1 MKIVVTEPLHLAE
14 QAKQT
19 LAELGSVLYGPFDD
33 RALARELGDCD
44 VLMVRLGRH
53 IGSAIISAAPK
64 LRYIL
69 TATTGLDHID
79 LDAARAASVRV
90 ISLRDC
96 PGAIL
101 DVSATAEHCFGL
113 LLALLRHTPAA
124 TAHVLEGGWDR
135 DRFWGR
141 QLKGKSL
148 GVIGYGRIGAMVAR
162 YAASFG
168 MDVVACDRI
177 ASKIGPPAKP
187 VSFDELLRHADVVSV
202 HVTATPENRN
212 LIDRAAIARL
222 KRGAVFINT
231 ARGSVVDEA
240 ALAEA
245 VRRGQLLGVAVD
257 VLAGEEHGEVSE
269 SPLLEAARRR
279 LQHPH
284 HPAYRRRHARIHCAH
299 GDRSGRTLLG
309 GAERG
314 GRCARRDLRTPV
326 MSGLRRGL
334 GPLVSCLFDGQRAII
349 SGTYRFLLKA
359 AQGGIPLLLREASCR
374 ELAAAPPNLGQ
385 GR

>member
-14 QAKQT
+14 GVKQT
-19 LAELGSVLYGPFDD
+19 LAELGGVSYGPFED
-33 RALARELGDCD
+33 RALTSELVDCD

-53 IGSAIISAAPK
+53 IGDAIITAAPK

-79 LDAARAASVRV
+79 LDAAKAASVRV

-101 DVSATAEHCFGL
+101 DVSATAEHCLGL
-113 LLALLRHTPAA
+113 LLALLRRTPAA
-124 TAHVLEGGWDR
+124 AAHVREGGWDR

-141 QLKGKSL
+141 QLKGKRL

-162 YAASFG
+162 YAAAFG
-168 MDVVACDRI
+168 MNVVGCDK
-177 ASKIGPPAKP
+177 APTKIEPPARP
-187 VSFDELLRHADVVSV
+187 VSFDELLRNSDIVSV

-222 KRGAVFINT
+222 KQGAIFINT
-231 ARGSVVDEA
+231 ARGSVVDEV

-257 VLAGEEHGEVSE
+257 VLAGEEHGEVSN
-269 SPLLEAARRR
+269 SPLLEAARKGCNV
-279 LQHPH
+279 LITPH
-284 HPAYRRRHARIHCAH
+284 I
-299 GDRSGRTLLG
+299 G
-309 GAERG
+309 GATLESI
-314 GRCARRDLRTPV
+314 ARTETAL
-326 MSGLRRGL
+326 
-334 GPLVSCLFDGQRAII
+334 IE
-349 SGTYRFLLKA
+349 RFLEVLK
-359 AQGGIPLLLREASCR
+359 GEG
-374 ELAAAPPNLGQ
+374 AAPAKLSARQ
-385 GR
+385 L

>member
-1 MKIVVTEPLHLAE
+1 MKIVVTEALHLAE
-14 QAKQT
+14 WAKQT
-19 LAELGSVLYGPFDD
+19 LADLGSVSYGPFDD
-33 RALARELGDCD
+33 RALARELVDCD
-44 VLMVRLGRH
+44 VIMVRLGPH
-53 IGSAIISAAPK
+53 IGGAIISAAPK

-101 DVSATAEHCFGL
+101 DVTATAEHCFGL

-124 TAHVLEGGWDR
+124 TAHVLSGGWDR

-168 MDVVACDRI
+168 MDVVACDRM
-177 ASKIGPPAKP
+177 ASKIGAPAKP
-187 VSFDELLRHADVVSV
+187 VSFEELLRHADVVSV

-212 LIDRAAIARL
+212 LIDCGAIARL

-240 ALAEA
+240 ALTEA

-269 SPLLEAARRR
+269 SPLLEAAREGRNI
-279 LQHPH
+279 LITPH
-284 HPAYRRRHARIHCAH
+284 I
-299 GDRSGRTLLG
+299 G
-309 GAERG
+309 GATLESI
-314 GRCARRDLRTPV
+314 AHTETAL
-326 MSGLRRGL
+326 
-334 GPLVSCLFDGQRAII
+334 IE
-349 SGTYRFLLKA
+349 RFLEVLK
-359 AQGGIPLLLREASCR
+359 GEG
-374 ELAAAPPNLGQ
+374 AAPAEISARQ
-385 GR
+385 S

>member
-1 MKIVVTEPLHLAE
+1 MKIVVTEPQHLAE
-14 QAKQT
+14 RVKQA
-19 LAELGSVLYGPFDD
+19 LDELGSVSYGPFDD

-53 IGSAIISAAPK
+53 IGDGILAAAPK

-124 TAHVLEGGWDR
+124 TTHVLSGGWDR

-141 QLKGKSL
+141 QLRGKSL
-148 GVIGYGRIGAMVAR
+148 GVIGYGRIGAMMAR
-162 YAASFG
+162 YAAAFG

-187 VSFDELLRHADVVSV
+187 VSFDELLRNADVVSV

-212 LIDRAAIARL
+212 LIDRAVIARL
-222 KRGAVFINT
+222 KRRAILINT

-240 ALAEA
+240 ALVEA

-257 VLAGEEHGEVSE
+257 VLAREEHGEVSG
-269 SPLLEAARRR
+269 SPLLEAAREGCNI
-279 LQHPH
+279 LITPH
-284 HPAYRRRHARIHCAH
+284 I
-299 GDRSGRTLLG
+299 G
-309 GAERG
+309 GATLESI
-314 GRCARRDLRTPV
+314 ARTETAL
-326 MSGLRRGL
+326 
-334 GPLVSCLFDGQRAII
+334 IE
-349 SGTYRFLLKA
+349 RFLEVLK
-359 AQGGIPLLLREASCR
+359 GEG
-374 ELAAAPPNLGQ
+374 AAPAEISARQL
-385 GR
+385 

>member
-1 MKIVVTEPLHLAE
+1 MKIVVTEALHLAE
-14 QAKQT
+14 WAKQT
-19 LAELGSVLYGPFDD
+19 LADLGSVSYGPFDD
-33 RALARELGDCD
+33 RALARELVDCD
-44 VLMVRLGRH
+44 VIMVRLGRH
-53 IGSAIISAAPK
+53 IGGAIISAAPK

-101 DVSATAEHCFGL
+101 DVTATAEHCFGL

-124 TAHVLEGGWDR
+124 TAHVLSGGWDR

-168 MDVVACDRI
+168 MDVIACDGI

-212 LIDRAAIARL
+212 LIDQAAIARL
-222 KRGAVFINT
+222 KRGAVLINT

-245 VRRGQLLGVAVD
+245 VRRGLLLGVAVD

-269 SPLLEAARRR
+269 SPLLEAAREGRNI
-279 LQHPH
+279 LITPH
-284 HPAYRRRHARIHCAH
+284 I
-299 GDRSGRTLLG
+299 G
-309 GAERG
+309 GATLESI
-314 GRCARRDLRTPV
+314 AHTETAL
-326 MSGLRRGL
+326 
-334 GPLVSCLFDGQRAII
+334 IE
-349 SGTYRFLLKA
+349 RFLEVLK
-359 AQGGIPLLLREASCR
+359 GEG
-374 ELAAAPPNLGQ
+374 AAPADISARQ
-385 GR
+385 S

>member
-14 QAKQT
+14 HVKQT
-19 LAELGSVLYGPFDD
+19 LAELGSVVYGPFDD
-33 RALARELGDCD
+33 RALARELPDCE

-53 IGSAIISAAPK
+53 VGDAIISAAPR

-79 LDAARAASVRV
+79 LDAAEAASVRV

-101 DVSATAEHCFGL
+101 DVSATAEHCFGV

-124 TAHVLEGGWDR
+124 TSHVLEGGWDR
-135 DRFWGR
+135 DQFWGR
-141 QLKGKSL
+141 QLRGKCL

-168 MDVVACDRI
+168 MDVVACDK
-177 ASKIGPPAKP
+177 APAKIVAPAKP
-187 VSFDELLRHADVVSV
+187 VSFDQLLRNADVVSV

-212 LIDRAAIARL
+212 LMDLAAIAKL

-245 VRRGQLLGVAVD
+245 VRRGQLHGVAVD
-257 VLAGEEHGEVSE
+257 VLAGEEHGEVSN
-269 SPLLEAARRR
+269 SPLLEAAREGCNVLITPHIGGATLESIARTETALVKRFMEVLKGEGASPELSARR
-279 LQHPH
+279 L
-284 HPAYRRRHARIHCAH
+284 
-299 GDRSGRTLLG
+299 
-309 GAERG
+309 
-314 GRCARRDLRTPV
+314 
-326 MSGLRRGL
+326 
-334 GPLVSCLFDGQRAII
+334 
-349 SGTYRFLLKA
+349 
-359 AQGGIPLLLREASCR
+359 
-374 ELAAAPPNLGQ
+374 
-385 GR
+385 

>member
-1 MKIVVTEPLHLAE
+1 MKIVVTEALHLAE
-14 QAKQT
+14 WAKQT
-19 LAELGSVLYGPFDD
+19 LADLGSVSYGPFDD
-33 RALARELGDCD
+33 RALARELVDCD

-53 IGSAIISAAPK
+53 IGGAIISAAPK

-101 DVSATAEHCFGL
+101 DVTATAEHCFGL

-124 TAHVLEGGWDR
+124 TAHVLSGGWDR

-168 MDVVACDRI
+168 MDVIACDRI

-212 LIDRAAIARL
+212 LIDQAAIARL
-222 KRGAVFINT
+222 KRGAVLINT

-269 SPLLEAARRR
+269 SPLLEAAREGCNI
-279 LQHPH
+279 LITPH
-284 HPAYRRRHARIHCAH
+284 I
-299 GDRSGRTLLG
+299 G
-309 GAERG
+309 GATLESI
-314 GRCARRDLRTPV
+314 ARTETAL
-326 MSGLRRGL
+326 
-334 GPLVSCLFDGQRAII
+334 IE
-349 SGTYRFLLKA
+349 RFLEVLK
-359 AQGGIPLLLREASCR
+359 GEG
-374 ELAAAPPNLGQ
+374 AAPAEISARQ
-385 GR
+385 S

>member
-14 QAKQT
+14 RAKQT

-33 RALARELGDCD
+33 HALARELGDCD

-53 IGSAIISAAPK
+53 IGDAIISAAPK

-124 TAHVLEGGWDR
+124 TAHVLAGGWDR

-141 QLKGKSL
+141 QLRGKSL
-148 GVIGYGRIGAMVAR
+148 GVIGYGRIGAMMAR
-162 YAASFG
+162 YAAAFG

-187 VSFDELLRHADVVSV
+187 VSFDELLRNADVVSV
-202 HVTATPENRN
+202 HVTATPENSN

-222 KRGAVFINT
+222 KRGAILINM
-231 ARGSVVDEA
+231 ARGSVIDEA

-245 VRRGQLLGVAVD
+245 IRRGQLLGVAVD
-257 VLAGEEHGEVSE
+257 VLTGEEHGDVSG
-269 SPLLEAARRR
+269 SPLLEAAREGCNI
-279 LQHPH
+279 LITPH
-284 HPAYRRRHARIHCAH
+284 I
-299 GDRSGRTLLG
+299 G
-309 GAERG
+309 GATLESI
-314 GRCARRDLRTPV
+314 ARTETAL
-326 MSGLRRGL
+326 
-334 GPLVSCLFDGQRAII
+334 IE
-349 SGTYRFLLKA
+349 RFLEVLKG
-359 AQGGIPLLLREASCR
+359 QG
-374 ELAAAPPNLGQ
+374 AAPAEISARQ
-385 GR
+385 S

>member
-1 MKIVVTEPLHLAE
+1 M
-14 QAKQT
+14 
-19 LAELGSVLYGPFDD
+19 
-33 RALARELGDCD
+33 
-44 VLMVRLGRH
+44 
-53 IGSAIISAAPK
+53 
-64 LRYIL
+64 
-69 TATTGLDHID
+69 
-79 LDAARAASVRV
+79 
-90 ISLRDC
+90 
-96 PGAIL
+96 
-101 DVSATAEHCFGL
+101 SATAEHCFGL

-141 QLKGKSL
+141 QLRGKSL

-168 MDVVACDRI
+168 MDVIACDKV
-177 ASKIGPPAKP
+177 ASKIGSPAKP

-269 SPLLEAARRR
+269 SPLLEAAREGCNI
-279 LQHPH
+279 LITPH
-284 HPAYRRRHARIHCAH
+284 I
-299 GDRSGRTLLG
+299 G
-309 GAERG
+309 GATLESI
-314 GRCARRDLRTPV
+314 ARTETAL
-326 MSGLRRGL
+326 
-334 GPLVSCLFDGQRAII
+334 IE
-349 SGTYRFLLKA
+349 RFLEVLK
-359 AQGGIPLLLREASCR
+359 GEG
-374 ELAAAPPNLGQ
+374 AAPAEISARQ
-385 GR
+385 S

>member
-14 QAKQT
+14 RVKQT
-19 LAELGSVLYGPFDD
+19 LAELGRVVYGPFDD
-33 RALARELGDCD
+33 RALARELPDCD

-53 IGSAIISAAPK
+53 VGDGMLSAAPR

-79 LDAARAASVRV
+79 LDAAEAASVRV

-168 MDVVACDRI
+168 MDVIACDK
-177 ASKIGPPAKP
+177 APTKIGPPAKP

-202 HVTATPENRN
+202 HVAATPENSN
-212 LIDRAAIARL
+212 LIDRAAITRL
-222 KRGAVFINT
+222 KRGAIFINT

-257 VLAGEEHGEVSE
+257 VLAGEEHGEVSN
-269 SPLLEAARRR
+269 SPLLAAAREGCNV
-279 LQHPH
+279 LITPH
-284 HPAYRRRHARIHCAH
+284 I
-299 GDRSGRTLLG
+299 G
-309 GAERG
+309 GATLESI
-314 GRCARRDLRTPV
+314 ARTETA
-326 MSGLRRGL
+326 
-334 GPLVSCLFDGQRAII
+334 LVE
-349 SGTYRFLLKA
+349 RFLEVLK
-359 AQGGIPLLLREASCR
+359 GEG
-374 ELAAAPPNLGQ
+374 AAPAKLSVRQ
-385 GR
+385 L

>member
-1 MKIVVTEPLHLAE
+1 MKIVVTEPQHLAE
-14 QAKQT
+14 RAKQD
-19 LAELGSVLYGPFDD
+19 LAELGGVLYGPFDD

-53 IGSAIISAAPK
+53 IGGAIISAAPK
-64 LRYIL
+64 LKFIL

-101 DVSATAEHCFGL
+101 DVTATAEHCFGL

-141 QLKGKSL
+141 QLRGKCL
-148 GVIGYGRIGAMVAR
+148 GVIGHGRIGAMVAR

-168 MDVVACDRI
+168 MDVVACDTI

-212 LIDRAAIARL
+212 LIDRAAISRL
-222 KRGAVFINT
+222 KRGAILVNT
-231 ARGSVVDEA
+231 ARGSVIDEA

-269 SPLLEAARRR
+269 SPLLEAAREGCNILITPHIGGATLESIARTETALVDRFLEVLKGEGASAELSSRR
-279 LQHPH
+279 L
-284 HPAYRRRHARIHCAH
+284 
-299 GDRSGRTLLG
+299 
-309 GAERG
+309 
-314 GRCARRDLRTPV
+314 
-326 MSGLRRGL
+326 
-334 GPLVSCLFDGQRAII
+334 
-349 SGTYRFLLKA
+349 
-359 AQGGIPLLLREASCR
+359 
-374 ELAAAPPNLGQ
+374 
-385 GR
+385 

>member
-1 MKIVVTEPLHLAE
+1 MKIVVTEPKHLAE
-14 QAKQT
+14 CVKQA
-19 LAELGSVLYGPFDD
+19 LADLGSVLYGPFDD
-33 RALARELGDCD
+33 GALARELPECD
-44 VLMVRLGRH
+44 VLMVRLGHH
-53 IGSAIISAAPK
+53 IGGAIISAAPK
-64 LRYIL
+64 LRFIL

-79 LDAARAASVRV
+79 LDAAKAASVRV

-96 PGAIL
+96 PGAIG

-162 YAASFG
+162 YAAAFG
-168 MDVVACDRI
+168 MNVVACDK
-177 ASKIGPPAKP
+177 APTKIGPPAKP

-202 HVTATPENRN
+202 HVTATPENCD

-222 KRGAVFINT
+222 KRGAILINT

-257 VLAGEEHGEVSE
+257 VVAGEEHGEVSD
-269 SPLLEAARRR
+269 SPLLSAARDGCNI
-279 LQHPH
+279 LITPH
-284 HPAYRRRHARIHCAH
+284 I
-299 GDRSGRTLLG
+299 G
-309 GAERG
+309 GATHESIAQTETALIECFLEVLKGEGVALRG
-314 GRCARRDLRTPV
+314 AITV
-326 MSGLRRGL
+326 
-334 GPLVSCLFDGQRAII
+334 GQ
-349 SGTYRFLLKA
+349 L
-359 AQGGIPLLLREASCR
+359 
-374 ELAAAPPNLGQ
+374 
-385 GR
+385 